1 MRDVYKLLVLLIWD
15 VYAIVYIAVNWA
27 QSLLWVVD
35 LIRLIGSWLFHR
47 VLFMFICILTILMC
61 CQEIGALK
69 RLMQLDV
76 SENKLERLPD
86 SIGQLSSLSDLHLSD
101 NQIDYLPDTFG
112 LWSLAISCVRYCIW
126 NVVI

>member
-1 MRDVYKLLVLLIWD
+1 
-15 VYAIVYIAVNWA
+15 
-27 QSLLWVVD
+27 
-35 LIRLIGSWLFHR
+35 
-47 VLFMFICILTILMC
+47 MFICILTILMC

-112 LWSLAISCVRYCIW
+112 L
-126 NVVI
+126 

>member
-1 MRDVYKLLVLLIWD
+1 
-15 VYAIVYIAVNWA
+15 
-27 QSLLWVVD
+27 
-35 LIRLIGSWLFHR
+35 
-47 VLFMFICILTILMC
+47 MC

-112 LWSLAISCVRYCIW
+112 L
-126 NVVI
+126 